1 MMSEDKAKNAM
12 MDAAKLAEEL
22 RNEQENTGRLE
33 QDRKMMEARIKDL
46 QIKLDD
52 AETNSIRHGKKAAA
66 KLDARVKELENEL
79 DSEQRR
85 LSDGTKT
92 LRKAERRIKELEFQV
107 RNYFKIKKSQ
117 ENKTNILKLYR
128 PMKTENMP
136 II

>member
-107 RNYFKIKKSQ
+107 RNYFKIKKNHRKIKKS
-117 ENKTNILKLYR
+117 
-128 PMKTENMP
+128 
-136 II
+136 